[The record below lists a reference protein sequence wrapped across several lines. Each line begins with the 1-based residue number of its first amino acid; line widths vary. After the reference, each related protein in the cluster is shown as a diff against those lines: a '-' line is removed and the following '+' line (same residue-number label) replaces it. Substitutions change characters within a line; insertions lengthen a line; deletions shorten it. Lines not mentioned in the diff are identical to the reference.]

1 MGNRRVDEVVVEE
14 GGVAAL
20 GVSSPHLVEE
30 GVVEGEKRAV
40 VFNEAEHGDALVE
53 LGVVADDSV
62 PQVHAG

>member
-20 GVSSPHLVEE
+20 GVSSPDLVEE

-40 VFNEAEHGDALVE
+40 VFNEVEHGDALVE